1 MEISGKTGKCIIVS
15 APSGAGKTTIVRSL
29 LAQGLRL
36 TFSVSATNRSKRSF
50 EVDGKDY
57 FFISMEEFQEKVEQD
72 AFIEWEE
79 VYPGM
84 VYGTLKSE
92 IERIWALGNI
102 AIFDVDVEG
111 GLKIKKIFGQ
121 MLLAVFVMPPSV
133 AALHQRLKAR
143 NSETKESFKARI
155 AKSEHEIT
163 YAFRF
168 DKIIINDDLPKALDE
183 AEKLVE
189 EFLK

>member
-1 MEISGKTGKCIIVS
+1 MQSKTGKCIIVS

-92 IERIWALGNI
+92 IERIWAQGNI
-102 AIFDVDVEG
+102 AIFVS
-111 GLKIKKIFGQ
+111 
-121 MLLAVFVMPPSV
+121 PPSIEELEARLRKRDTESIETLKKRIDK
-133 AALHQRLKAR
+133 AAHEMTFADQFDAIIVNDTL
-143 NSETKESFKARI
+143 
-155 AKSEHEIT
+155 EH
-163 YAFRF
+163 AC
-168 DKIIINDDLPKALDE
+168 DE
-183 AEKLVE
+183 AYDLVKK
-189 EFLK
+189 FIG